1 MNFLRNFLSQPKSWL
16 NPCLQKEREERKAE
30 LTPIHKRIIDQIAQ
44 YVMKCD
50 PQVVEDFIL
59 DTPKQIELISD
70 FAKKGTVFMT
80 SLMVKS
86 CFWRNFQEYS

>member
-1 MNFLRNFLSQPKSWL
+1 MWARVI
-16 NPCLQKEREERKAE
+16 QKEREERKAE

-59 DTPKQIELISD
+59 DSPKQIELIND
-70 FAKKGTVFMT
+70 FAKKGTIFPRHV
-80 SLMVKS
+80 
-86 CFWRNFQEYS
+86 